1 MKYDFRV
8 GDYVEDVTGRTGY
21 INSICQCK
29 GCEARG
35 FYEPHVIYTDG
46 DGDYITAYEYAKGF
60 PGYKRIGQ
68 YAFAQAVQVPQS
80 VQVPKIDKLIY
91 ADETAILWKLNELV
105 DAVNELRA
113 AQKGETSCL

>member
-21 INSICQCK
+21 INSICQCR
-29 GCEARG
+29 GCGARG

-46 DGDYITAYEYAKGF
+46 DGDYITAYEYQKGF
-60 PGYKRIGQ
+60 PDYKRIGQ
-68 YAFAQAVQVPQS
+68 YEFTKKAQVA
-80 VQVPKIDKLIY
+80 KIGKLAY
-91 ADETAILWKLNELV
+91 AEETAMLWKLNELV

-113 AQKGETSCL
+113 AQKGET